1 MHNPTLI
8 PALLRDTSVNKGLI
22 YRELRKALP
31 CRIGIEFEM
40 GKLFLEGFKKKYDE
54 KATDESMAKHYGVF
68 EIRSDKITTSNV
80 PRRRQRV
87 IRACTS
93 DMDDRLVNEGDPDWN
108 LGEDIPSVDDKII
121 ETRISIKDFR
131 QLAGLYRFMQDL
143 PEFCLMHEGG
153 GIHIH
158 IDMSMFTLGDKKSKE
173 VQRYITKRLDEVG
186 ELFPPYKGKYNR
198 KEVGI
203 NHKATW
209 VNISGKKTFEF
220 RTPPLTFDYYTLM
233 TWITG
238 VVKFRNKVI
247 HECKLVPTEKTKLN
261 MSIKELQ
268 ALVGELA
275 GCSTPNGMSCNTR
288 IYVNDVNDNS
298 AYFAVGN
305 NGNTWSITN
314 VDTGT
319 CNIEPRS

>member
-68 EIRSDKITTSNV
+68 EIRSDNIITNN
-80 PRRRQRV
+80 
-87 IRACTS
+87 A
-93 DMDDRLVNEGDPDWN
+93 E
-108 LGEDIPSVDDKII
+108 DDKII
-121 ETRISIKDFR
+121 ETRVSIKDFR

-158 IDMSMFTLGDKKSKE
+158 IDMSMYKLGDKKSKE
-173 VQRYITKRLDEVG
+173 VQKYITKRLDEVG
-186 ELFPPYKGKYNR
+186 RLFPPYKGKYNR

-203 NHKATW
+203 SHKATW
-209 VNISGKKTFEF
+209 INMSSKSTFEF
-220 RTPPLTFDYYTLM
+220 RTPPLTFDYHTLM
-233 TWITG
+233 TWIVG

-247 HECKLVPTEKTKLN
+247 HECKLVPIKKIQLDK
-261 MSIKELQ
+261 SIKELQ
-268 ALVGELA
+268 ILVGELA
-275 GCSTPNGMSCNTR
+275 GSLTPNGEGLNTR
-288 IYVNDVNDNS
+288 VYVNDVNNRDT
-298 AYFAVGN
+298 YFTISN
-305 NGNTWSITN
+305 NGNTWSVRN

-319 CNIEPRS
+319 CSTDPWS